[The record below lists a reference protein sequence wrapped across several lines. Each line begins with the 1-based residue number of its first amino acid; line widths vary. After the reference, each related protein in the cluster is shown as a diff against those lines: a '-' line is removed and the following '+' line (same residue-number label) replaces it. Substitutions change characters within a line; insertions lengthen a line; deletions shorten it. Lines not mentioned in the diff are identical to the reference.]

1 MGYAEVGPTAADEG
15 RPMAECLAAVEQL
28 AKLADETLRTAAVSP
43 GVINGGL
50 RLVHLRQWLSVSV
63 ERFVFTQVGAVL
75 WHMYED
81 RHSAEDARFEQK
93 VQAVR
98 VREESELV
106 RMLEVPAEMLGVAH
120 DADNT
125 CVEMGLYDR
134 AAAGLSQ
141 IEMELRSGRGCTPR
155 RAIEEF
161 MLTQLEFKECALQ
174 ACNGQMDLSC
184 TDDVLRL
191 FVFVLLRSAML
202 HPFACWKYMQDAIST
217 GEWSDAEAKVVS
229 LLVSAARYV
238 AYEWTPT
245 EAIQ

>member
-1 MGYAEVGPTAADEG
+1 MGWYQRRGHG
-15 RPMAECLAAVEQL
+15 M
-28 AKLADETLRTAAVSP
+28 
-43 GVINGGL
+43 GGGL
-50 RLVHLRQWLSVSV
+50 RLVHLRQWLNVSV

-98 VREESELV
+98 DREEYDLL
-106 RMLEVPAEMLGVAH
+106 RMLEVPAELLGTACDVDDMSVAI
-120 DADNT
+120 
-125 CVEMGLYDR
+125 GLYDR

-174 ACNGQMDLSC
+174 AYNGQMDLSC
-184 TDDVLRL
+184 TDHVLRL
-191 FVFVLLRSAML
+191 FVFTLLRSTML
-202 HPFACWKYMQDAIST
+202 HPFACWKYMQDSIRT
-217 GEWSDAEAKVVS
+217 GEWSDAEAKGVS

-238 AYEWTPT
+238 AYEWAPT
-245 EAIQ
+245 EAI